1 MQYLTV
7 QADGA
12 LRKRFN
18 ETYIDFS
25 SIAKGQA
32 VDEVSEA
39 LTALGCEHFLV
50 DIGGEV
56 RGSGVNVKQGPW
68 RVGIEVPDSAQMG
81 AVHRVLSVSNIS
93 VATSGDYRNFREFE
107 GQRVDHVIDPRTGK
121 PADNAVVAVSIVH
134 SSAMWA
140 DAYAT
145 TLMVLGA
152 EQGLAFAEARQI
164 PALVL
169 TKSPTGEVVE
179 RYTAAL
185 QKHLLTQA
193 E

>member
-1 MQYLTV
+1 M
-7 QADGA
+7 
-12 LRKRFN
+12 
-18 ETYIDFS
+18 
-25 SIAKGQA
+25 
-32 VDEVSEA
+32 
-39 LTALGCEHFLV
+39 
-50 DIGGEV
+50 
-56 RGSGVNVKQGPW
+56 
-68 RVGIEVPDSAQMG
+68 
-81 AVHRVLSVSNIS
+81 LSVSNIS